1 MSTKKVS
8 VKDRTFNVTARI
20 VIISDVEVEASSF
33 EEAVEKSKSLK
44 ETDFVT
50 VDGEYNDGSIR
61 IVSVSKPGAWSTDDY

>member
-33 EEAVEKSKSLK
+33 
-44 ETDFVT
+44 
-50 VDGEYNDGSIR
+50 
-61 IVSVSKPGAWSTDDY
+61 